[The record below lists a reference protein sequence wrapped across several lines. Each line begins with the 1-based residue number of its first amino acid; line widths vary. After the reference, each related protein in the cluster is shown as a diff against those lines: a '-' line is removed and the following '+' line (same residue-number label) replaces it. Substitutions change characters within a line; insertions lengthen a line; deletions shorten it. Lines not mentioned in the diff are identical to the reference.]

1 MPGALVLMPDQ
12 YMIWSI
18 SVTFIIHNSGTG
30 PHAFQAVPLS
40 YYNDSDLRSHS
51 IHRNTAAKSGMVI
64 TESTVVSATPREAV
78 S

>member
-1 MPGALVLMPDQ
+1 MPDQ

-18 SVTFIIHNSGTG
+18 SVTFMIHNSGTG

-51 IHRNTAAKSGMVI
+51 IHRNTAARSGMVI
-64 TESTVVSATPREAV
+64 TESTVVSATPLEAV

>member
-1 MPGALVLMPDQ
+1 MPDQ

-18 SVTFIIHNSGTG
+18 SVTFMIHNSGTG

-51 IHRNTAAKSGMVI
+51 IHRNIAAKSGMVI

>member
-1 MPGALVLMPDQ
+1 MPDQ

-18 SVTFIIHNSGTG
+18 SVTFMIHNSGTG

-51 IHRNTAAKSGMVI
+51 IHRNTAARSGMVI

>member
-1 MPGALVLMPDQ
+1 MPDQ

-18 SVTFIIHNSGTG
+18 SVTFMIHNSGTG

>member
-1 MPGALVLMPDQ
+1 MPDL

-18 SVTFIIHNSGTG
+18 SVTFMIHNSGTG

>member
-1 MPGALVLMPDQ
+1 MPDQ

-18 SVTFIIHNSGTG
+18 SVTFMIHNSGTG

-40 YYNDSDLRSHS
+40 YYNDSDLRSLS
-51 IHRNTAAKSGMVI
+51 IHRNIAARSGMVI

>member
-1 MPGALVLMPDQ
+1 MPDQ
-12 YMIWSI
+12 CMIRTI
-18 SVTFIIHNSGTG
+18 SVTFVIHNFGTG
-30 PHAFQAVPLS
+30 SHSFQAASLS

-51 IHRNTAAKSGMVI
+51 IHRNTAARSGMVI